1 MRESPYKPAVHLFVC
16 TNARPATDPLG
27 AGCGPRGE
35 EVFLAAKAEVRA
47 RGLGASV
54 WVTRTHC
61 LGICPSRGCA
71 VASYTERGGDGGPG
85 SLRAAGL
92 LTEVEAV
99 DLGAI
104 LDKTH
109 RR

>member
-16 TNARPATDPLG
+16 ANSRPATDPLG
-27 AGCGPRGE
+27 AGCGARGE

-61 LGICPSRGCA
+61 LGICPARGCA
-71 VASYTERGGDGGPG
+71 VASYTERGGA
-85 SLRAAGL
+85 RAAGL

-104 LDKTH
+104 LDKT
-109 RR
+109 RP